1 MLTEERYQYIL
12 EYLQEHGSVTVAELT
27 GQLGASESTIRRD
40 LNALGNL
47 GKLSKVHGGAT
58 ALHLDFSYV
67 EHPIE
72 TKSKLY
78 VEEKRRIGQYAA
90 QTIRKDDFLFLDA
103 GTTTGMMIDYI
114 TEAQHPDRHERVF
127 PCPAAGA
134 AGVQGLSHWRADQDV
149 DGGRRRVGK
158 SAGHCAVPF
167 YEVLPR
173 RQRHRP
179 DQRVH
184 DAGPGRGEC
193 QASRR
198 PAQLCDIYSGRSF

>member
-12 EYLQEHGSVTVAELT
+12 EYLQAHGSVTVAELT

-114 TEAQHPDRHERVF
+114 TSPASRSSRTGF
-127 PCPAAGA
+127 PTPSGWRGGGSRSFSLAGR
-134 AGVQGLSHWRADQDV
+134 SKRRRRPSS
-149 DGGRRRVGK
+149 GRRVCGPLRSSILR
-158 SAGHCAVPF
+158 SASS
-167 YEVLPR
+167 
-173 RQRHRP
+173 
-179 DQRVH
+179 
-184 DAGPGRGEC
+184 
-193 QASRR
+193 AST
-198 PAQLCDIYSGRSF
+198 ASA

>member
-12 EYLQEHGSVTVAELT
+12 EYLQGARQRHHCRGADRAA
-27 GQLGASESTIRRD
+27 GASESTIRRD

-47 GKLSKVHGGAT
+47 GKLLEGPRRRDGT
-58 ALHLDFSYV
+58 APGFSYV

-72 TKSKLY
+72 TKSKPTSR
-78 VEEKRRIGQYAA
+78 EKRRIGQYAA

-114 TEAQHPDRHERVF
+114 TEPSIQIVTNGFSHA
-127 PCPAAGA
+127 PAAGA
-134 AGVQGLSHWRADQDV
+134 AGGSRSFSLAGRSRRRRRPSS
-149 DGGRRRVGK
+149 GRR

-167 YEVLPR
+167 LQGVCFPR

-193 QASRR
+193 QAKRR
-198 PAQLCDIYSGRSF
+198 PVS